1 MGCTAFVFVLATWLV
16 TLPFSVA
23 GDTTFYGIPV
33 ALAMLVVPLGWWLS
47 FYLATLF
54 ICGLY
59 NLCARHF
66 GGLVVETSE
75 AAAQERAASLHVR
88 GNS

>member
-1 MGCTAFVFVLATWLV
+1 MGFTAFLFMLLTWLV
-16 TLPFSVA
+16 ACLSSSAADSTL
-23 GDTTFYGIPV
+23 YGIPV
-33 ALAMLVVPLGWWLS
+33 ALAMLVVPLGWWFS

-66 GGLVVETSE
+66 GGLVIETSE
-75 AAAQERAASLHVR
+75 AAAQEVAASLQVR